1 MNFFLAQSPKNPYLC
16 TTVCSSE
23 WHPVGSK
30 DEEQTK
36 NRRRTALPGAYRLPR
51 LCLAFLLLSIFNF
64 QFSIL
69 HAQTVSGTVTDARTG
84 ETLIGATILETASGR
99 GTVTNAHGRYTLT
112 PGVASARLRIS
123 YIGYKTQHHTLDLA
137 SNPTLNLRLEPAV
150 ELDEVTITAERVTAP
165 TMSQMSAIEVPVEQ
179 IKLVPVIFGEAD
191 VLKAIQLLPGVQSG
205 TEGTSGIYVR
215 GGGPDENLFLLDGIP
230 LYNVNHLGG
239 FFSAFNSDAIKNVT
253 LYKGS
258 FPARFSGRI
267 SSVLDITTNNGNDR
281 EWHGSASL
289 GAIAAKFSI
298 EGPLVKERTT
308 MSLSFRRTYFDLLLQ
323 PLLLLASSESGEG
336 RFNAGYYFYDLNA
349 KFTHRFND
357 RSRLYAS
364 LYSGDDAVYA
374 RVRYRN
380 SNYGNYR
387 YDEYIKLRYAWGNLA
402 AALRWN
408 YVVNPRLFMNI
419 TGAYTRY
426 RNRLALGME
435 LDNPPPDYREQ
446 MEAEMSFRSGIHDFT
461 LKADF
466 DYSPRPE
473 HSIRFG
479 ATATH
484 HLFRPEVAG
493 FKESGTDLQTIDTTI
508 GESTVNAQEFTLYAE
523 DDWAVSEAL
532 KVNAGL
538 AATGFLVQGS
548 FYPSLQP
555 RLSGRFMLSDDLSLK
570 AGYAYMTQYLHLLS
584 TSNVSLPTDLWVPVT
599 KRIPPMGSHQVAAG
613 LFYSRWGIDFS
624 VEAYYKWMHNLMEYL
639 PGSSFFGSSTGWE
652 NKVCLG
658 DGRAYG
664 LELLAQKTVGKIT
677 GWVGYTLSRTLR
689 TFPQLNNGREF
700 PAKYDRIHDISITLQ
715 YKPNPRFDCGLTW
728 VFATGTTATLGL
740 QQFMGETEEDYYP
753 GSTNWSDFD
762 YIESRNNFRLPAY
775 HRMDLSVNFHKQKK
789 HGVRTWNISIYNLY
803 NRQNPFLVY
812 RGYKENSGST
822 PVLKQL
828 SLFPIIPSV
837 SYIYKF

>member
-1 MNFFLAQSPKNPYLC
+1 MATEEQPKN
-16 TTVCSSE
+16 
-23 WHPVGSK
+23 
-30 DEEQTK
+30 
-36 NRRRTALPGAYRLPR
+36 NRRTALPCAYRLPR

-64 QFSIL
+64 QFSII

-112 PGVASARLRIS
+112 PGVASAQLRIS

-298 EGPLVKERTT
+298 EGPIIKERTT
-308 MSLSFRRTYFDLLLQ
+308 LSLSLRRTYFDLLLQ
-323 PLLLLASSESGEG
+323 PFLMAAAANSGEG
-336 RFNAGYYFYDLNA
+336 SFNAGYYFYDLNA
-349 KFTHRFND
+349 KLTHRFND

-364 LYSGDDAVYA
+364 LYSGDDAVYLRA
-374 RVRYRN
+374 RTRN
-380 SNYGNYR
+380 SGYSSYS
-387 YDEYIKLRYAWGNLA
+387 YEEYMRLRYGWGNIA
-402 AALRWN
+402 ASVRWN
-408 YVVNPRLFMNI
+408 YVLSPRLFLNV

-426 RNRLALGME
+426 RNRLTLGFE
-435 LDNPPPDYREQ
+435 EEFRTDEGNGSG
-446 MEAEMSFRSGIHDFT
+446 EAEMSYNSGIHDFI
-461 LKADF
+461 LRADL
-466 DYSPRPE
+466 DYQPTPD
-473 HSIRFG
+473 HTVKFG
-479 ATATH
+479 AHITH
-484 HLFRPEVAG
+484 HRFTPEVAG
-493 FKESGTDLQTIDTTI
+493 YKIHAQESDGYRENIDTTV
-508 GESTVNAQEFTLYAE
+508 GESRVRAQEFTLYAE

-538 AATGFLVQGS
+538 SLSGFLVSGK

-584 TSNVSLPTDLWVPVT
+584 TSNISLPTDLWVPVT
-599 KRIPPMGSHQVAAG
+599 RRIPPMGSHQVAAG

-652 NKVCLG
+652 DKVCLG

-664 LELLAQKTVGKIT
+664 LELLAQKSFGDIT
-677 GWVGYTLSRTLR
+677 GWIGYTLSRTLR

-700 PAKYDRIHDISITLQ
+700 PAKYDRIHDIAITLQ
-715 YKPNPRFDCGLTW
+715 YRPNPRFDCGITW
-728 VFATGTTATLGL
+728 VFATGNTATLAL
-740 QQFMGETEEDYYP
+740 QEYEGEVQDRWQP
-753 GSTNWSDFD
+753 GSITTSDYG
-762 YIESRNNFRLPAY
+762 YIESRNNFRLPVY
-775 HRMDLSVNFHKQKK
+775 HRLDFSVNFHKKKK
-789 HGVRTWNISIYNLY
+789 HGTRTWNISVYNAY
-803 NRQNPFLVY
+803 NHQNPFIIY
-812 RGYKENSGST
+812 RAQLDRYTSSGLRSSV
-822 PVLKQL
+822 VLRQL
-828 SLFPIIPSV
+828 SLFPILPSV